1 MLHSA
6 NNKLKSIKNSLRCY
20 DAHEE
25 IKEKL
30 SESQIRI
37 LCKIVDDETS
47 FLEKA
52 VDKIFLGY

>member
-47 FLEKA
+47 FWKKL
-52 VDKIFLGY
+52 